1 MTDQSSSLT
10 KRLQDKTED
19 VGNLLVNIFHLIALF
34 VIGGTIIW
42 SAVGTYLEIMTHSH
56 ADLHDILLLFIYL
69 ELGAMVG
76 IYFKTHRM
84 PVRFLIYV
92 SITALTRF
100 LIIDIKELSGDF
112 VLIITGCILILT
124 LSILVLQFSMTK
136 YGDKEEDI

>member
-1 MTDQSSSLT
+1 MTD
-10 KRLQDKTED
+10 RLGSTPLQEKAEYLGNAL
-19 VGNLLVNIFHLIALF
+19 VGIFHMLALF
-34 VIGGTIIW
+34 VIGATIVW
-42 SAVGTYLEIMTHSH
+42 AAVATYIEIMHTGH

-100 LIIDIKELSGDF
+100 LIIDIKELSGEY

-124 LSILVLQFSMTK
+124 LSILVLQFSK
-136 YGDKEEDI
+136 QKFGGSEEDI

>member
-1 MTDQSSSLT
+1 MADKPTY
-10 KRLQDKTED
+10 KRIQDNVED
-19 VGNLLVNIFHLIALF
+19 LGNALVAIFHLLALF
-34 VIGGTIIW
+34 VIGATIVW
-42 SAVGTYLEIMTHSH
+42 AAVATYIEIMEAGH

-124 LSILVLQFSMTK
+124 LSILVLQFSRTN
-136 YGDKEEDI
+136 YGGSEEDI

>member
-10 KRLQDKTED
+10 QRLQDKTED
-19 VGNLLVNIFHLIALF
+19 VGNLLVNVFHLIALF
-34 VIGGTIIW
+34 VIGATIIW
-42 SAVGTYLEIMTHSH
+42 AAVAAYLEIMSH
-56 ADLHDILLLFIYL
+56 GRADLHDILLLFIYL

-100 LIIDIKELSGDF
+100 LIIDIKEMSGDF
-112 VLIITGCILILT
+112 VLIITGCILILA
-124 LSILVLQFSMTK
+124 LAILVLQFSNSK
-136 YGDKEEDI
+136 FSGSEEDI

>member
-1 MTDQSSSLT
+1 MLEKSVGGELQ
-10 KRLQDKTED
+10 KRMERL
-19 VGNLLVNIFHLIALF
+19 GNGLVAIFHMLALF
-34 VIGGTIIW
+34 VIGATIVW
-42 SAVGTYLEIMTHSH
+42 AAVATYLEIMHEGH

-100 LIIDIKELSGDF
+100 LIIDVKELSGEY

-124 LSILVLQFSMTK
+124 VSILVLEFTRSK
-136 YGDKEEDI
+136 FGGSEEDI

>member
-1 MTDQSSSLT
+1 MADKPSAQ
-10 KRLQDKTED
+10 RLQVKAED
-19 VGNLLVNIFHLIALF
+19 LGNALVSVFHMLALF
-34 VIGGTIIW
+34 VIGATIVW
-42 SAVGTYLEIMTHSH
+42 AAVASYMEIMQAGH

-92 SITALTRF
+92 SITALTRH
-100 LIIDIKELSGDF
+100 LIIDINELSDQL

-124 LSILVLQFSMTK
+124 LSILVLQFSRQK
-136 YGDKEEDI
+136 FGGAEEDI